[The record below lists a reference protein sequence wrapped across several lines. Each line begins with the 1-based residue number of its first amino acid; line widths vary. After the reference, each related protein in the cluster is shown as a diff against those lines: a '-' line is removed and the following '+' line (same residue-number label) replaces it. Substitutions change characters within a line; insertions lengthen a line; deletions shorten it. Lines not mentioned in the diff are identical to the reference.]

1 MSKSPFLVSNECGR
15 AWIKAILA
23 LTIIGAFVYTGIQL
37 VPIYWDHYNLRE
49 SIRGKL
55 EFAFV
60 NHPRDTQRSIEHEI
74 IKLLDS
80 TDVDYTREDVRVQ
93 VDRSEKTIHVDIWYT
108 RSHELPFYQNPVEF
122 YIGF

>member
-1 MSKSPFLVSNECGR
+1 VNKSLFLGSNECGT

-23 LTIIGAFVYTGIQL
+23 LTILGGFVYIGIQL
-37 VPIYWDHYNLRE
+37 VPIYWDHYSLHE

-60 NHPRDTQRSIEHEI
+60 NHPRNTRTGIEHEI

-80 TDVDYTREDVRVQ
+80 TDADYSREDVRVE

-122 YIGF
+122 YIGL